1 MSKHETIG
9 VFDYQRNKL
18 CDLYDS
24 QNDLVGQAY
33 GIKVTTDWNG
43 THTLEFNIP
52 YVIDASNSNIG
63 STDDAI
69 YGSGIYGKSR
79 YGVYSKR
86 VNHNFRWD
94 FLKSDYVI
102 RYTCGSKNL
111 WFVAN
116 KPQKAKSGKKIYGA
130 VTCYGFENLLKTRN
144 IYMSFDD
151 ENGIGTIG
159 YLIAQILKGTG
170 WTFDANGSDTMYER
184 DGVTEKIRS
193 LKSDGKKG
201 AIDLITTV
209 CNLFEARPVYD
220 ADTMTV
226 SVKAINNRQQVLE
239 GEVGRNLSAMTVSH
253 DSTNIATRV
262 YVEGEYGDYG
272 YVGIDDVLVDEN
284 GDLDDNGDPYGLPF
298 MMNFDYYRSIGVFT
312 QENETALAT
321 YIEDI
326 KAIKAAIRENGLLL
340 IAADDQINNM
350 IGQCRMALYYKD
362 ESLVTPKYT
371 YGGITEEEAAL
382 AINDDVVIL
391 KNNNTH
397 TYEKWT
403 GNPVSQLDG
412 AYGVAKFATKSA
424 GKIGA
429 AEVQIEAKEKEI
441 TQLQRKIDVTVKP
454 DKIAE
459 YEAEIDRLEEEIEA
473 IYNGDENTGVDG
485 LYKMMSDV
493 MKSTG
498 MLYQFSHYDEINTQL
513 NEEQDDIEATF
524 IAAMGYMLRDGYW
537 NNTNYT
543 VGQEKYLYEDARDII
558 NEMSKPVTN
567 YTFSYVRIT
576 EDFDVPAEDIEINAI
591 FKLYDRELDV
601 DDKMFI
607 KKITY
612 GVDDKKLGSIEV
624 SNQDI
629 TLTGND
635 LGTLLSRMS
644 QLADLIDQKNAL
656 YERAKALTNEGS
668 IYSSRL
674 EGAIDAAK
682 TQLLSSVSNWHTDD
696 SGNIVFEA
704 SDGSGAMML
713 CGAGF
718 MIASG
723 KDDQGQ
729 WDWRCF
735 GTGRGFTAEEI
746 IAGFISADRIEAG
759 SIQASKLA
767 SDVGSSLDLSSNV
780 ALNAYINNSIDQKV
794 AEMQLTPEQFEILFN
809 DTVKDDID
817 SSISGVQTDLNDY
830 QTEVANYMRYD
841 NTGTLTLGKANN
853 EFTTQID
860 NTKMSFKQ
868 GNAEVAYISN
878 QSMYIT
884 NARVTE
890 QLSLGTN
897 NGYGYFDWVV
907 TPTGLGLK
915 WRNTAQ

>member
-1 MSKHETIG
+1 MSKHETLGI
-9 VFDYQRNKL
+9 FDYQRNKI

-24 QNDLVGQAY
+24 QNDLIGQAY
-33 GIKVTTDWNG
+33 GIKVTTEWNG
-43 THTLEFNIP
+43 MHTLEFNIP
-52 YVIDASNSNIG
+52 YVVSDDGNGSGSIEDAR
-63 STDDAI
+63 
-69 YGSGIYGKSR
+69 YGVGIYGRSR
-79 YGVYSKR
+79 YGMR
-86 VNHNFRWD
+86 GRMFNHNFRWG

-102 RYTCGSKNL
+102 RYTCGTKNI

-116 KPQKAKSGKKIYGA
+116 KPQKAKSGKKIYGS
-130 VTCYGFENLLKTRN
+130 VTCYGFEGLLKTRN

-159 YLIAQILKGTG
+159 YLITQILKGTG
-170 WTFDANGSDTMYER
+170 WTFDDVGSDTMYER

-220 ADTMTV
+220 TDTMKV
-226 SVKAINNRQQVLE
+226 SVKAVNNRQQVLE
-239 GEVGRNLSAMTVSH
+239 GEVGRNLSALTVNH

-272 YVGIDDVLVDEN
+272 YVGIDDVLVDAN
-284 GDLDDNGDPYGLPF
+284 GDIDDNGEPYGLPF

-312 QENETALAT
+312 QENEEALAT
-321 YIEDI
+321 YLTDI
-326 KAIKAAIRENGLLL
+326 KEIKAEIRENGLLL

-350 IGQCRMALYYKD
+350 IGQCRLAVYYKAD
-362 ESLVTPKYT
+362 SLVTPKYT
-371 YGGITEEEAAL
+371 YGGITDEEAAL
-382 AINDDVVIL
+382 AIGDDVVIL
-391 KNNNTH
+391 KDNNTH
-397 TYEKWT
+397 TYEKWM
-403 GNPVSQLDG
+403 NDPVTQLDG

-441 TQLQRKIDVTVKP
+441 SQLQRKIDVTVKP

-459 YEAEIDRLEEEIEA
+459 YQAEIARLEAEIES
-473 IYNGDENTGVDG
+473 IYNGDENTGTDG

-498 MLYQFSHYDEINTQL
+498 MLYQFSYYDAINTEL

-543 VGQEKYLYEDARDII
+543 IGQEKYLYEDAKDII

-567 YTFSYVRIT
+567 YTFSYVRVT

-591 FKLYDRELDV
+591 FKLYDHELEV
-601 DDKMFI
+601 DDRMFI

-629 TLTGND
+629 TFTGND

-656 YERAKALTNEGS
+656 YERAKALSNSGTL
-668 IYSSRL
+668 YADRL
-674 EGAIDAAK
+674 NGQIDVMK
-682 TQLLSSVSNWHTDD
+682 TKILSSVSNWQTDD
-696 SGNIVFEA
+696 QGNIVFESA
-704 SDGSGAMML
+704 DGTSAVMLSGAGIML
-713 CGAGF
+713 
-718 MIASG
+718 ASEKTDNG
-723 KDDQGQ
+723 E
-729 WDWRCF
+729 WNWRTTMD
-735 GTGRGFTAEEI
+735 GHGMTADEI
-746 IAGFISADRIEAG
+746 VAGFISAARIEAG
-759 SIQASKLA
+759 SITTDKLA
-767 SDVGSSLDLSSNV
+767 SDVGASLDLSSNV
-780 ALNAYINNSIDQKV
+780 ALNAYINDTAEQKIAA
-794 AEMQLTPEQFEILFN
+794 AELTPEKFTIMFN
-809 DTVKDDID
+809 NTVKDGID
-817 SSISGVQTDLNDY
+817 ESISGVQGNLDEY
-830 QTEVANYMRYD
+830 QTEVANYMRFD

-853 EFTTQID
+853 AFTTQID
-860 NTKMSFKQ
+860 NTKMSFKE
-868 GNAEVAYISN
+868 NNTEVAYISN

-897 NGYGYFDWVV
+897 NGNGYFDWVV

>member
-459 YEAEIDRLEEEIEA
+459 YEAEIDRLETEIEA

-543 VGQEKYLYEDARDII
+543 VGQEKYLYEDAKDIT

-567 YTFSYVRIT
+567 YTFSYVRVT

-591 FKLYDRELDV
+591 FKLYDRELDI

-644 QLADLIDQKNAL
+644 QLADLIEQKNAL
-656 YERAKALTNEGS
+656 YERAKALTNDGS

-674 EGAIDAAK
+674 EGAIDASR
-682 TQLLSSVSNWHTDD
+682 TQLLSSVSNWYTDD

-729 WDWRCF
+729 WDWRTF
-735 GTGRGFTAEEI
+735 GTGR
-746 IAGFISADRIEAG
+746 
-759 SIQASKLA
+759 
-767 SDVGSSLDLSSNV
+767 
-780 ALNAYINNSIDQKV
+780 
-794 AEMQLTPEQFEILFN
+794 
-809 DTVKDDID
+809 
-817 SSISGVQTDLNDY
+817 
-830 QTEVANYMRYD
+830 
-841 NTGTLTLGKANN
+841 
-853 EFTTQID
+853 
-860 NTKMSFKQ
+860 
-868 GNAEVAYISN
+868 
-878 QSMYIT
+878 
-884 NARVTE
+884 
-890 QLSLGTN
+890 
-897 NGYGYFDWVV
+897 
-907 TPTGLGLK
+907 
-915 WRNTAQ
+915 